1 MDVSIGNDFVRKNK
15 LNNHKD
21 QTPDFSHLSYAK
33 PQTTKYEK
41 SHDANDK
48 NKSSIDRVGYE
59 YDNYDYYE
67 DNFTK
72 TDLSVSSTTESN
84 NDEYY
89 YYNDHNDDID
99 GKSKEDP
106 EYEYFYYYTYEYVDP
121 EELQSA
127 QNVEKLPKP
136 SYYQKE
142 EKVKDTSET
151 VQ

>member
-1 MDVSIGNDFVRKNK
+1 MSKNK

-48 NKSSIDRVGYE
+48 NSIDRVGYE

-72 TDLSVSSTTESN
+72 KDVSVSSTTESN

-99 GKSKEDP
+99 VKSKEDP

-121 EELQSA
+121 EELQSV

-142 EKVKDTSET
+142 EKVEDTSET

>member
-1 MDVSIGNDFVRKNK
+1 MDLSIGNDFVSKNK

-48 NKSSIDRVGYE
+48 NSIDRVGYE

-72 TDLSVSSTTESN
+72 KDVSVSSTTESN

-89 YYNDHNDDID
+89 YYNDDID
-99 GKSKEDP
+99 VKSKEDP

-121 EELQSA
+121 EELQSV

-142 EKVKDTSET
+142 EKVEDTSET